1 MYNTS
6 SQTLLSREADRGT
19 VSISTV
25 NSNGRSTTGSER
37 SLQMALAAARIAA
50 ENRGRNILV
59 LDLRAITPIFDY
71 FVVVTGTSRRQ
82 LHAMSE
88 EIDHLLEVDMHDKR
102 LGIEGYRESRWIVL
116 DYGNIVVHLFDEETR
131 DYYAL
136 EELWGDA
143 PKVPLPEL
151 NGQAAKEIHDDVV
164 HNHVAHNNVVHEDE
178 SVVASSDL
186 DDAESLDDDFEAAED
201 E

>member
-1 MYNTS
+1 
-6 SQTLLSREADRGT
+6 
-19 VSISTV
+19 
-25 NSNGRSTTGSER
+25 
-37 SLQMALAAARIAA
+37 MALAAARIAA

-59 LDLRAITPIFDY
+59 LDLRAITQIFDY

-102 LGIEGYRESRWIVL
+102 MGIEGYRESRWIVL

-143 PKVPLPEL
+143 PKVALPEL
-151 NGQAAKEIHDDVV
+151 NGHAAKEIHDDVV
-164 HNHVAHNNVVHEDE
+164 HNHVAQNGE
-178 SVVASSDL
+178 SQDVSGDL
-186 DDAESLDDDFEAAED
+186 DEDDSAMDDDFEAEEA
-201 E
+201 

>member
-1 MYNTS
+1 
-6 SQTLLSREADRGT
+6 
-19 VSISTV
+19 
-25 NSNGRSTTGSER
+25 
-37 SLQMALAAARIAA
+37 MALAAARIAA
-50 ENRGRNILV
+50 ENRGRNIVV
-59 LDLRAITPIFDY
+59 LDLRKITPIFDY
-71 FVVVTGTSRRQ
+71 FVIVTGTSRRQ

-88 EIDHLLEVDMHDKR
+88 EIDRVLEVDMHDHR

-143 PKVPLPEL
+143 PRVPLPEL
-151 NGQAAKEIHDDVV
+151 NGHAAV
-164 HNHVAHNNVVHEDE
+164 E
-178 SVVASSDL
+178 SHH
-186 DDAESLDDDFEAAED
+186 AESAAD